1 MPYDNLIS
9 RSDAGALMPEEES
22 ALFLQQLVNESAV
35 LNTFTR
41 VPVSRSQV
49 RFPVLSALP
58 TAYFVTGDTGLKQTT
73 EVAWDN
79 KYLNIEE
86 IAAIVPIPENVL
98 DDSEY
103 PIWDQVRPLL
113 VQAIGRTLDQAVFFG
128 TNAPGT
134 FPSSLVAAATAASNT
149 ATIGTSDPDEGG
161 VVGDLGTVLSA
172 VEADGFDPRVGVAA
186 RVLRGLARAARNVD
200 GDRHAEV
207 SITADT
213 VELDGVTFTFPMRG
227 QWPTASGTAQAILWD
242 PTEFVVGVRQDITFK
257 LLDQAAIFDNS
268 GNLVYNLP
276 QQDMVAIRV
285 VMRAGWQVA
294 NTINYDQQT
303 EASRFPAG
311 LLLKA

>member
-134 FPSSLVAAATAASNT
+134 FPASLVAAATAASNT